1 MPDGQ
6 MRPVDR
12 SGLARK
18 IVLAQSEGPYL
29 LGGMK
34 IGFWK
39 IIDGQHNLIAN
50 QINLQDL
57 VDRLAVFLQAL

>member
-12 SGLARK
+12 SGLAGK

-34 IGFWK
+34 IERP
-39 IIDGQHNLIAN
+39 N
-50 QINLQDL
+50 Q
-57 VDRLAVFLQAL
+57 VWARPGA